1 VRTWSR
7 IWAWSTTTTSRT
19 AGHFIVLEG
28 IDGVG
33 KTTQVALLAEWLAA
47 LDVSYLLVREPGGTP
62 LGESIREL
70 VLGRPELDVSPRS
83 ELLLLL
89 AARAALVRDVLR
101 PALAAGKTVVGDRF
115 ALSTLAYQAYGR
127 GIEVDQVRRA
137 LDVATDGLSPDLY
150 VLLDLPLDEALR
162 RRSSGGKD
170 PDRIE
175 REGEAFRVAVR
186 EGYLALAESE
196 PRVEVISAAGSP
208 EEVHGRV
215 RGLLEARFP
224 QTLMR

>member
-1 VRTWSR
+1 M
-7 IWAWSTTTTSRT
+7 

-33 KTTQVALLAEWLAA
+33 KTTQVALLAEWLRAIE
-47 LDVSYLLVREPGGTP
+47 VPHLLVREPGGTP
-62 LGESIREL
+62 LGEAVREL

-101 PALAAGKTVVGDRF
+101 PALAEGKTVVADRF
-115 ALSTLAYQAYGR
+115 ALSTLAYQGYGR
-127 GIEVDQVRRA
+127 GIDVGQVRRA
-137 LDVATDGLSPDLY
+137 LDVATDGLRPDLY
-150 VLLDLPLDEALR
+150 VLLDLPLEAALQR
-162 RRSSGGKD
+162 RRSDGRS

-175 REGEAFRVAVR
+175 REGEAFRAAVR
-186 EGYLALAESE
+186 DGYLALAESE
-196 PRVEVISAAGSP
+196 PGVEGISAEGSP
-208 EEVHGRV
+208 EDVHRRI

-224 QTLMR
+224 HAFVRLPADVG